1 LDAKDGKPGIV
12 LTILEKTINWGRKN
26 SLWPLQF
33 GLACCTVE
41 QAAAFTP
48 RHDIARFGA
57 EVIRGTP
64 REGDL
69 MIVSGTLTRKMAPV
83 ALRLYN
89 QMPEPKWVI
98 AMGSCAV
105 SGGMFN
111 SYHVVQGIDHIL
123 PVDVYLPGCP
133 PRPEALLYA
142 LMELQKKIE
151 KETPLERMRSKASG
165 ITIPGPATY

>member
-1 LDAKDGKPGIV
+1 MEERGARLEAKNGNPGIV
-12 LTILEKTINWGRKN
+12 LTTLDKMINWARKN

-33 GLACCTVE
+33 GLACCYVE

-64 REGDL
+64 READL

-83 ALRLYN
+83 ILRLYD
-89 QMPEPKWVI
+89 QMAEPKWVI
-98 AMGSCAV
+98 AMGSCAC

-111 SYHVVQGIDHIL
+111 GYHVVQGVDHIL
-123 PVDVYLPGCP
+123 PVDVYFPGCP
-133 PRPEALLYA
+133 PRPEALLHA
-142 LMELQKKIE
+142 LIELQKKIE
-151 KETPLERMRSKASG
+151 KERPLERMRKKAF
-165 ITIPGPATY
+165 